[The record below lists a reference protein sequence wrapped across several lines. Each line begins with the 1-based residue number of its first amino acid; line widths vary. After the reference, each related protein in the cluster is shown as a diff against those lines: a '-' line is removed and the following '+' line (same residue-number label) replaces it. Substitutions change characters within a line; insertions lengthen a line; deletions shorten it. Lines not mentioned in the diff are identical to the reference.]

1 MALKILTPIE
11 KIQGED
17 QRIIQPVGDSDG
29 IIASFYDLS
38 GNSSFFISGSSTNLG
53 YVGIK
58 TTTPNEVLTVVGNIS
73 ASEFIR
79 QKPNMSVLALTAN
92 QSLSATTDTIL
103 NLTVKNDPNSWFVSA
118 NKSVKPTSA
127 GYYNVI
133 AMVTFDTASN
143 ANNQQNIQILKN
155 SDSQALAMTTN
166 NTGQPQTMVAQATVY
181 CDGSSDEI
189 KLQAYTGHNSGQTIR
204 GTTDGNWTKL
214 EVIKIS

>member
-133 AMVTFDTASN
+133 AMVTFDTTSN

-189 KLQAYTGHNSGQTIR
+189 KLQAYTGHNPGQTVK